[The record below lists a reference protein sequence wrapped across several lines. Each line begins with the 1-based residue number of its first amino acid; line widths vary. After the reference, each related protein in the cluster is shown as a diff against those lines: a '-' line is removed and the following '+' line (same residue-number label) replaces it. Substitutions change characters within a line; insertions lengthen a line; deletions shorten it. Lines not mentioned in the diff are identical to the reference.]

1 MTATY
6 NLSDDS
12 VVVIIGSG
20 AGGGTLSRELTQR
33 GIKVVC
39 LEAGPRLEL
48 SDIVN
53 NENEMFPKL
62 SWLDYRG
69 GEGLAPDGL
78 PVWSCKTLGGT
89 TMHWTANCPRFRDFE
104 FNSLSTYGEIED
116 TNLTDWPIDL
126 ADLEPYYDKAE
137 DLLGVTGTNNIAR
150 LPPSSNFKVMQAGA
164 FNLGY
169 SDIDTYNMAINSA
182 PRDGRP
188 ACLQLGFCSSGC
200 AVNAKWTT
208 RFNDIPKAEATDFYD
223 LRTECMVTE
232 ITTDDEGRVTAVRYV
247 DGDGNLNE
255 QQARVVCVAANVVET
270 SRLLLNSTSALF
282 PNGLANSSDQVGRNY
297 MRHVMSQIIAVM
309 PGEVNM
315 HKGTQCAGVI
325 RDEVRH
331 DPSRGF
337 NGGFQ
342 MHTLSLGPEYLVNN
356 LEVNGWGEDYAEVM
370 ENYKNLA
377 GLIVMG
383 EDPPQQSNRITLH
396 PTQTDANGLPV
407 PVVTYHSH
415 ANSLAMLE
423 YSNDVGRRLYE
434 SLGATQVFT
443 MENFAA
449 THNMGVARIGNDPA
463 TSVCNQWGQ
472 THDVDNLFVSD
483 GSLFP
488 TSASANPTLTIISLI
503 MRQADYLA
511 EQIESG
517 AL

>member
-1 MTATY
+1 MTASY
-6 NLSDDS
+6 DLNDDS

-62 SWLDYRG
+62 SWLDYRV
-69 GEGLAPDGL
+69 GEGLPPDGL
-78 PVWSCKTLGGT
+78 PVWTCKTVGGT
-89 TMHWTANCPRFRDFE
+89 TMHWTANCPRFKDFE
-104 FNSLSTYGEIED
+104 FNSLSTYGPMDD
-116 TNLTDWPIDL
+116 TNLVDWPLDL
-126 ADLEPYYDKAE
+126 ADMEPYYERAE
-137 DLLGVTGTNNIAR
+137 ALLGVTGTNNIAR
-150 LPPSSNFKVMQAGA
+150 LPPSNNFKVMQAGA
-164 FNLGY
+164 HNLGY
-169 SDIDTYNMAINSA
+169 SDIDTYNMAINSE

-208 RFNDIPKAEATDFYD
+208 RFNDIPKAEATDFYE
-223 LRTECMVTE
+223 LRPESMVTE
-232 ITTDDEGRVTAVRYV
+232 IVTNAEGRASSVRYV
-247 DGDGNLNE
+247 DSDGNLQE

-270 SRLLLNSTSALF
+270 SRLLLNSTSASF

-297 MRHVMSQIIAVM
+297 MRHAMLQIMAIM

-325 RDEVRH
+325 RDELRH
-331 DPSRGF
+331 DPTRGF
-337 NGGFQ
+337 SGGFQ
-342 MHTLSLGPEYLVNN
+342 MHTVSLGPEYLVNN
-356 LEVNGWGEDYAEVM
+356 LKVNGWGEEYAEVM
-370 ENYKNLA
+370 ENYKNMA

-396 PTQTDANGLPV
+396 STQKDALGLPV
-407 PVVTYHSH
+407 PVVTYHNH
-415 ANSLAMLE
+415 PNSLAMLE
-423 YSNDVGRRLYE
+423 YARDVGQRLYE
-434 SLGATQVFT
+434 SLGASQVLSIEKFG
-443 MENFAA
+443 A
-449 THNMGVARIGNDPA
+449 THNMGTARMGNDPA
-463 TSVCNQWGQ
+463 TSVCNPWGQ

-488 TSASANPTLTIISLI
+488 TSAAANPTLTIISLI
-503 MRQADYLA
+503 MRQAEYLA
-511 EQIESG
+511 EQLENG
-517 AL
+517 TL